1 MYSDPDELS
10 GPSGEMEQLFDK
22 QKAENLARVDLDEA
36 RAYLVRGLSEVTG
49 IPLEYFADPH
59 TRESPIGN
67 TIHCT
72 DVRSPEVSST
82 EYSLTWKGF
91 IASSDFRDDGILVFG
106 AHLFPI
112 IGGRRAC
119 LQRQRGEARS
129 YDYAFRYLMLTKEN
143 GWEDRGWHV
152 DEYGEFEHWY
162 SE

>member
-1 MYSDPDELS
+1 
-10 GPSGEMEQLFDK
+10 MEHLFDE
-22 QKAENLARVDLDEA
+22 QKAENLAAVDLDEA
-36 RAYLVRGLSEVTG
+36 RNYLVRGLREATG
-49 IPLEYFADPH
+49 IPLEYFADPY
-59 TRESPIGN
+59 TTKSPLAN

-72 DVRSPEVSST
+72 DVRSPEVLSAT
-82 EYSLTWKGF
+82 EYSLSWKGF
-91 IASSDFRDDGILVFG
+91 IGSSDIGDGILVFG
-106 AHLFPI
+106 DHLFPM

-119 LQRQRGEARS
+119 LQRQGEEARS

>member
-1 MYSDPDELS
+1 M
-10 GPSGEMEQLFDK
+10 GQLFDK
-22 QKAENLARVDLDEA
+22 QKAEHLAGVDLDEA
-36 RAYLVRGLSEVTG
+36 RNYLVRGLRKATG

-59 TRESPIGN
+59 TTKSPIAN

-72 DVRSPEVSST
+72 DVRSPEVSAT

-91 IASSDFRDDGILVFG
+91 IGSSDFRDDGILVFG

-112 IGGRRAC
+112 IAGRRAC
-119 LQRQRGEARS
+119 LQRQHEETRS
-129 YDYAFRYLMLTKEN
+129 YDYAFRYLMLTEEN
-143 GWEDRGWHV
+143 GCEDRGWHV